1 MEDSTMTEAGPV
13 DNSQG
18 GKEPLIEQ
26 ELDEK

>member
-1 MEDSTMTEAGPV
+1 MEDSTMTDAGLV
-13 DNSQG
+13 NNDQG